1 MLISLDEP
9 VVFLLAR
16 LSYVLLDFS
25 YSYRAFEK
33 VKRNLSLSFSHRG
46 ILLVRGKKER
56 ERENSFHLSLF
67 LSPPTMGAFRW
78 VLSIVFSFLARR
90 HAHTHTHTQT
100 RAYRRKHSRELERK
114 HGADS

>member
-16 LSYVLLDFS
+16 LSYVLLDFF

-33 VKRNLSLSFSHRG
+33 VKRNLSLSFSHHG

-56 ERENSFHLSLF
+56 ERERIVSIFLSLSLF

-90 HAHTHTHTQT
+90 HAHTHT
-100 RAYRRKHSRELERK
+100 
-114 HGADS
+114 